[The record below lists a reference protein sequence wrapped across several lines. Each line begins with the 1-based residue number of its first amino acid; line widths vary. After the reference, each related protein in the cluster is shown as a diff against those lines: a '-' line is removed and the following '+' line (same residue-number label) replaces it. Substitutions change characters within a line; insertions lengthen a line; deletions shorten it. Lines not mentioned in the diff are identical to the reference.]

1 MEIRALTGFDLGTRE
16 QFGRSYSPLS
26 GCNPALG
33 AISGGYPSS
42 KDLSSQY
49 TIPTYVPPQQIEM
62 VDVQTGKKKWLTVDN
77 AEKLAAL
84 IRQGMAIWGTI
95 RGGSGSQTV
104 QGPRP
109 NPNVKTNTSMGI
121 NPMLIYGGVAVAI
134 VAIALIMSKK

>member
-1 MEIRALTGFDLGTRE
+1 
-16 QFGRSYSPLS
+16 
-26 GCNPALG
+26 
-33 AISGGYPSS
+33 
-42 KDLSSQY
+42 
-49 TIPTYVPPQQIEM
+49 M

-95 RGGSGSQTV
+95 RGGTGSQTV
-104 QGPRP
+104 QGPMP

-134 VAIALIMSKK
+134 VAIALVMSKK